1 MQLSNSKYG
10 IAYTDAT
17 EKVTQLNTA
26 ANNNMMEQVT
36 WLTKQVY
43 SALGITESV
52 FDGTATE
59 ATMIHSALMCSPRR
73 SATTPRQDAP
83 SIPSSIQGMCFKIPS
98 LFIEVSL
105 VQICKMSELTR
116 L

>member
-1 MQLSNSKYG
+1 
-10 IAYTDAT
+10 
-17 EKVTQLNTA
+17 
-26 ANNNMMEQVT
+26 
-36 WLTKQVY
+36 
-43 SALGITESV
+43 
-52 FDGTATE
+52 
-59 ATMIHSALMCSPRR
+59 MIHSALMCSPRR